1 MNKIVWKHIDYNND
15 SLNSIA
21 RNITEYHTAHALTVK
36 YSTTKGV
43 PIGTIFLDVPR
54 PKQNTVE
61 NISALNSILNY
72 NVYFKENTEVPLK
85 TIIDPDCV
93 VALASGDTPSQLLA
107 KHTYVIDISP
117 MALEKTR
124 EKYNIDVTKSYNY
137 NQVDLFDIRAVEQF
151 LTKCQGN
158 VGLFCLSNV
167 FLYFPNCIMFDAK
180 ARLKK
185 QNELISLLA
194 QDKIKWYVDM
204 ITVNGT
210 YIQTLAS
217 ELVDMTL
224 DDKFKELPWI

>member
-1 MNKIVWKHIDYNND
+1 MNKITWKHIDYNND

-21 RNITEYHTAHALTVK
+21 RNIAEYHTAHALKVK

-43 PIGTIFLDVPR
+43 PLGTIFLDD
-54 PKQNTVE
+54 KHTVE
-61 NISALNSILNY
+61 NNSVLNSILNY
-72 NVYFKENTEVPLK
+72 NVYFKKNTEVPLK

-117 MALEKTR
+117 MALEKTK
-124 EKYNIDVTKSYNY
+124 EKYNIDVAKSYNY
-137 NQVDLFDIRAVEQF
+137 NQVDLFDIPAVKKF

-167 FLYFPNCIMFDAK
+167 FLYFPNCVMFDAK

-224 DDKFKELPWI
+224 DDKFKVLPWI

>member
-1 MNKIVWKHIDYNND
+1 MDKLTWKHIDYNNN

-21 RNITEYHTAHALTVK
+21 RNIAEYHTAHALKVK

-43 PIGTIFLDVPR
+43 PLGTIFLDD
-54 PKQNTVE
+54 KHTVE
-61 NISALNSILNY
+61 NTSVLNSILNY
-72 NVYFKENTEVPLK
+72 NVYFKKNTEVPLK
-85 TIIDPDCV
+85 TTFDPDCI
-93 VALASGDTPSQLLA
+93 VALASGDTPSQLST

-117 MALEKTR
+117 KALEATK
-124 EKYNIDVTKSYNY
+124 EKYNIDVAKSYNY
-137 NQVDLFDIRAVEQF
+137 DQVDLFDIPAVKTF

-167 FLYFPNCIMFDAK
+167 FLYFPNCVMFDAK
-180 ARLKK
+180 VRLKK

-210 YIQTLAS
+210 YVQTLAS

-224 DDKFKELPWI
+224 DDKFKVLPWI

>member
-1 MNKIVWKHIDYNND
+1 MNKITWKHIDYNND

-21 RNITEYHTAHALTVK
+21 RNIAEYHTAHALKVK

-43 PIGTIFLDVPR
+43 PLGTIFLDD
-54 PKQNTVE
+54 KYTVE
-61 NISALNSILNY
+61 NISVLNSILNY
-72 NVYFKENTEVPLK
+72 NVYFKKNTEVPLK

-117 MALEKTR
+117 MALEKTK
-124 EKYNIDVTKSYNY
+124 EKYNIDVAKSYNY
-137 NQVDLFDIRAVEQF
+137 NQVDLFDIPAVKKF

-167 FLYFPNCIMFDAK
+167 FLYFPNCVMFDAK

-224 DDKFKELPWI
+224 DDKFKVLPWI

>member
-1 MNKIVWKHIDYNND
+1 MNKITWKHIDYNND

-21 RNITEYHTAHALTVK
+21 RNIAEYHTAHALKVK

-43 PIGTIFLDVPR
+43 PLGTIFLDD
-54 PKQNTVE
+54 NHTVE
-61 NISALNSILNY
+61 NISVLNSILNY
-72 NVYFKENTEVPLK
+72 NVYFKKNTEVPLK

-117 MALEKTR
+117 MALEKTK
-124 EKYNIDVTKSYNY
+124 EKYNIDVAKSYNY
-137 NQVDLFDIRAVEQF
+137 NQVDLFDIPAVKKF

-167 FLYFPNCIMFDAK
+167 FLYFPNCVMFDAK

-224 DDKFKELPWI
+224 DDKFKVLPWI

>member
-1 MNKIVWKHIDYNND
+1 MNKITWKHIDYNND

-21 RNITEYHTAHALTVK
+21 RNIAEYHTAHALKVK

-43 PIGTIFLDVPR
+43 PLGTIFLDD
-54 PKQNTVE
+54 KHTVE
-61 NISALNSILNY
+61 NISVLNSILNY
-72 NVYFKENTEVPLK
+72 NVYFKKNTEVPLK

-117 MALEKTR
+117 MALEKTK
-124 EKYNIDVTKSYNY
+124 EKYNIDVAKSYNY
-137 NQVDLFDIRAVEQF
+137 NQVDLFDIPAVKKF

-167 FLYFPNCIMFDAK
+167 FLYFPNCVMFDAK

-210 YIQTLAS
+210 YVQTLAS

-224 DDKFKELPWI
+224 DNKFKVLPWI

>member
-1 MNKIVWKHIDYNND
+1 MNKITWKHIDYNND

-21 RNITEYHTAHALTVK
+21 RNIAEYHTAHALKVK

-43 PIGTIFLDVPR
+43 PLGTIFLDD
-54 PKQNTVE
+54 KHTVE
-61 NISALNSILNY
+61 NISVLNSILNY

-117 MALEKTR
+117 MALEKTK
-124 EKYNIDVTKSYNY
+124 EKYNIDVAKSYNY
-137 NQVDLFDIRAVEQF
+137 NQVDLFDILAVKKF
-151 LTKCQGN
+151 LKKCQGN

-167 FLYFPNCIMFDAK
+167 FLYFPNCVMFDAK

-194 QDKIKWYVDM
+194 QDKIKWHVDM
-204 ITVNGT
+204 VTVNGT

-224 DDKFKELPWI
+224 DDKFKVLPWI

>member
-21 RNITEYHTAHALTVK
+21 RNIAEYHTAHALKVK

-43 PIGTIFLDVPR
+43 PLGTIFLDD
-54 PKQNTVE
+54 KHTVE
-61 NISALNSILNY
+61 NISVLNSILNY

-124 EKYNIDVTKSYNY
+124 EKYNIEVAKSYNY
-137 NQVDLFDIRAVEQF
+137 NQVDLFDILAVKKF
-151 LTKCQGN
+151 LKKCQGN

-194 QDKIKWYVDM
+194 QDKIKWHVDM

>member
-1 MNKIVWKHIDYNND
+1 MNKITWKHIDYNND

-21 RNITEYHTAHALTVK
+21 RNIAEYHTAHALKVK

-43 PIGTIFLDVPR
+43 PLGTIFLDD
-54 PKQNTVE
+54 KHTVE
-61 NISALNSILNY
+61 NISVLNSILNY
-72 NVYFKENTEVPLK
+72 NVYFKKNTEVPLK

-117 MALEKTR
+117 MALEKTK
-124 EKYNIDVTKSYNY
+124 EKYNIDVAKSYNY
-137 NQVDLFDIRAVEQF
+137 NQVDLFDIPAVKKF

-167 FLYFPNCIMFDAK
+167 FLYFPNCVMFDAK

-194 QDKIKWYVDM
+194 QDKIKWHVDM

-224 DDKFKELPWI
+224 DDKFKVLPWI

>member
-1 MNKIVWKHIDYNND
+1 MNKLTWKHIDYNND

-21 RNITEYHTAHALTVK
+21 RNIAEYHTAHALKVK

-43 PIGTIFLDVPR
+43 PLGTIFLDD
-54 PKQNTVE
+54 KHTVE
-61 NISALNSILNY
+61 NISVLNSILNY
-72 NVYFKENTEVPLK
+72 NVYFKKNTEVPLK

-117 MALEKTR
+117 MALEKTK
-124 EKYNIDVTKSYNY
+124 EKYNIDIDKSYKY
-137 NQVDLFDIRAVEQF
+137 DQVDLFDIPAVKKF

-167 FLYFPNCIMFDAK
+167 FLYFPNCVMFDAK

-204 ITVNGT
+204 VTVNGT
-210 YIQTLAS
+210 HIQTLAS
-217 ELVDMTL
+217 ELVDMPL
-224 DDKFKELPWI
+224 DDKFKVLPWI

>member
-1 MNKIVWKHIDYNND
+1 MNKITWKHIDYNND

-21 RNITEYHTAHALTVK
+21 RNIAEYHTAHALKVK

-43 PIGTIFLDVPR
+43 PLGTIFLDD
-54 PKQNTVE
+54 NHTVE
-61 NISALNSILNY
+61 NISVLNSILNY
-72 NVYFKENTEVPLK
+72 NVYFKKNTEVPLK

-117 MALEKTR
+117 MALEKTK
-124 EKYNIDVTKSYNY
+124 EKYNIDVAKSYNY
-137 NQVDLFDIRAVEQF
+137 NQVDLFDIPAVKKF

-167 FLYFPNCIMFDAK
+167 FLYFPNCVMFDAK

-217 ELVDMTL
+217 ELVDMPL
-224 DDKFKELPWI
+224 DDKFKVLPWI

>member
-54 PKQNTVE
+54 TKQNTVE

-117 MALEKTR
+117 IPGRPIHNLKLFTTLSR
-124 EKYNIDVTKSYNY
+124 IRIKYINSIVKSG
-137 NQVDLFDIRAVEQF
+137 I
-151 LTKCQGN
+151 
-158 VGLFCLSNV
+158 FC
-167 FLYFPNCIMFDAK
+167 CK
-180 ARLKK
+180 
-185 QNELISLLA
+185 
-194 QDKIKWYVDM
+194 
-204 ITVNGT
+204 
-210 YIQTLAS
+210 
-217 ELVDMTL
+217 
-224 DDKFKELPWI
+224 

>member
-1 MNKIVWKHIDYNND
+1 MNKITWKHIDYNND

-21 RNITEYHTAHALTVK
+21 RNIAEYHTAHALKVK

-43 PIGTIFLDVPR
+43 PLGTIFLDD
-54 PKQNTVE
+54 KHTVE
-61 NISALNSILNY
+61 NISVLNSILNY
-72 NVYFKENTEVPLK
+72 NVYFKKNTEVPLK

-117 MALEKTR
+117 MALEKTK
-124 EKYNIDVTKSYNY
+124 EKYNIDVAKSYNY
-137 NQVDLFDIRAVEQF
+137 NQVDLFDILAVKKF
-151 LTKCQGN
+151 LKKCQGN

-194 QDKIKWYVDM
+194 QDKIKWHVDM
-204 ITVNGT
+204 VTVNGT

-224 DDKFKELPWI
+224 DDKFKVLPWI

>member
-1 MNKIVWKHIDYNND
+1 MNKITWKHIDYNND

-21 RNITEYHTAHALTVK
+21 RNIAEYHTAHALKVK

-43 PIGTIFLDVPR
+43 PLGTIFLDD
-54 PKQNTVE
+54 KHTVE
-61 NISALNSILNY
+61 NISVLNSILNY
-72 NVYFKENTEVPLK
+72 NVYFKKNTEVPLK

-117 MALEKTR
+117 MALEKTK
-124 EKYNIDVTKSYNY
+124 EKYNIDVAKSYNY
-137 NQVDLFDIRAVEQF
+137 NQVDLFDILAVKKF
-151 LTKCQGN
+151 LKKCQGN

-167 FLYFPNCIMFDAK
+167 FLYFPNCVMFDAK

-194 QDKIKWYVDM
+194 QDKIKWHVDM
-204 ITVNGT
+204 VTVNGT

-224 DDKFKELPWI
+224 DDKFKVLPWI

>member
-1 MNKIVWKHIDYNND
+1 MNKITWKHIDYNND

-21 RNITEYHTAHALTVK
+21 RNIAEYHTAHALKVK

-43 PIGTIFLDVPR
+43 PLGTIFLDD
-54 PKQNTVE
+54 KHTVE
-61 NISALNSILNY
+61 NISVLNSILNY
-72 NVYFKENTEVPLK
+72 NVYFKKNTEVPLK

-117 MALEKTR
+117 MALEKTK
-124 EKYNIDVTKSYNY
+124 EKYNIDVAKSYNY
-137 NQVDLFDIRAVEQF
+137 NQVDLFDIPAVKKF

-167 FLYFPNCIMFDAK
+167 FLYFPNCVMFDAK

-210 YIQTLAS
+210 YVQTLAS

-224 DDKFKELPWI
+224 DDKFKVLPWI

>member
-1 MNKIVWKHIDYNND
+1 MNKITWKHIDYNND

-21 RNITEYHTAHALTVK
+21 RNIAEYHTAHALKVK

-43 PIGTIFLDVPR
+43 PLGTIFLDD
-54 PKQNTVE
+54 KHTVE
-61 NISALNSILNY
+61 NISVLNSILNY
-72 NVYFKENTEVPLK
+72 NVYFKKNTEVPLK

-117 MALEKTR
+117 MALEKTK
-124 EKYNIDVTKSYNY
+124 EKYNIDVAKSYNY
-137 NQVDLFDIRAVEQF
+137 NQVDLFDIPAVKKF

-167 FLYFPNCIMFDAK
+167 FLYFPNCVMFDAK

-224 DDKFKELPWI
+224 DDKFKVLPWI

>member
-1 MNKIVWKHIDYNND
+1 MNKLTWKHIDYNND

-21 RNITEYHTAHALTVK
+21 RNIAEYHTAHALKVK

-43 PIGTIFLDVPR
+43 PLGTIFLDD
-54 PKQNTVE
+54 KHTVE
-61 NISALNSILNY
+61 NISVLNSILNY
-72 NVYFKENTEVPLK
+72 NVYFKKNTEVPLK

-117 MALEKTR
+117 KALEATK
-124 EKYNIDVTKSYNY
+124 EKYNIDVAKSYNY
-137 NQVDLFDIRAVEQF
+137 NQVDLFDIPAVKKF

-167 FLYFPNCIMFDAK
+167 FLYFPNCVMFDAK

-204 ITVNGT
+204 VTVNGT
-210 YIQTLAS
+210 HIQTLAS

-224 DDKFKELPWI
+224 DDKFKVLPWI

>member
-1 MNKIVWKHIDYNND
+1 MNKITWKHIDYNND

-21 RNITEYHTAHALTVK
+21 RNIAEYHTAHALKVK

-43 PIGTIFLDVPR
+43 PLGTIFLDD
-54 PKQNTVE
+54 KHTVE
-61 NISALNSILNY
+61 NISVLNSILNY
-72 NVYFKENTEVPLK
+72 NVYFKKNTEVPLK

-117 MALEKTR
+117 MALEKTK
-124 EKYNIDVTKSYNY
+124 EKYNIDVAKSYNY
-137 NQVDLFDIRAVEQF
+137 NQVDLFDIPAVKKF

-167 FLYFPNCIMFDAK
+167 FLYFPNCVMFDAK

-204 ITVNGT
+204 VTVNGT
-210 YIQTLAS
+210 HIQTLAS
-217 ELVDMTL
+217 ELVDMPL
-224 DDKFKELPWI
+224 DDKFKVLPWI

>member
-1 MNKIVWKHIDYNND
+1 MNKITWKHIDYNND

-21 RNITEYHTAHALTVK
+21 RNIAEYHTAHALKVK
-36 YSTTKGV
+36 YSTIKGV
-43 PIGTIFLDVPR
+43 PLGTIFLDDTH
-54 PKQNTVE
+54 TVE
-61 NISALNSILNY
+61 NISVLNSILNY
-72 NVYFKENTEVPLK
+72 NVYFKKNTEVPLK

-117 MALEKTR
+117 MALEKTK
-124 EKYNIDVTKSYNY
+124 EKYNIDVAKSYNY
-137 NQVDLFDIRAVEQF
+137 NQVDLFDIPAVKKF

-167 FLYFPNCIMFDAK
+167 FLYFPNCVMFDAK

-194 QDKIKWYVDM
+194 QDKIKWHVDM

-224 DDKFKELPWI
+224 DDKFKVLPWI

>member
-1 MNKIVWKHIDYNND
+1 MDKLTWKHIDYNNN

-21 RNITEYHTAHALTVK
+21 RNIAEYHTAHALKVK

-43 PIGTIFLDVPR
+43 PLGTIFLDD
-54 PKQNTVE
+54 KHTVE
-61 NISALNSILNY
+61 NTSVLNSILNY
-72 NVYFKENTEVPLK
+72 NVYFKKNTEVPLK
-85 TIIDPDCV
+85 TTFDPDCI
-93 VALASGDTPSQLLA
+93 VALASGDTPSQLSA

-117 MALEKTR
+117 KALEATK
-124 EKYNIDVTKSYNY
+124 EKYNIDVAKSYNY
-137 NQVDLFDIRAVEQF
+137 DQVDLFDIPAVKTF

-167 FLYFPNCIMFDAK
+167 FLYFPNCVMFDAK
-180 ARLKK
+180 VRLKK

-210 YIQTLAS
+210 YVQTLAS

-224 DDKFKELPWI
+224 DDKFKVLPWI

>member
-1 MNKIVWKHIDYNND
+1 MNKITWKHIDYNND

-21 RNITEYHTAHALTVK
+21 RNIAEYHTAHALKVK

-43 PIGTIFLDVPR
+43 PLGTIFLDD
-54 PKQNTVE
+54 KHTVE
-61 NISALNSILNY
+61 NISVLNSILNY
-72 NVYFKENTEVPLK
+72 NVYFKKNTEVPLK

-117 MALEKTR
+117 MALEKTK
-124 EKYNIDVTKSYNY
+124 EKYNIDVANSYNY
-137 NQVDLFDIRAVEQF
+137 NQVDLFDILAVKKF
-151 LTKCQGN
+151 LKKCQGN

-167 FLYFPNCIMFDAK
+167 FLYFPNCVMFDAK

-204 ITVNGT
+204 VTVNGT

>member
-1 MNKIVWKHIDYNND
+1 MNKITWKHIDYNND

-21 RNITEYHTAHALTVK
+21 RNIAEYHTAHVLKVK

-43 PIGTIFLDVPR
+43 PLGTIFLDD
-54 PKQNTVE
+54 KHTVE
-61 NISALNSILNY
+61 NISVLNSILNY
-72 NVYFKENTEVPLK
+72 NVYFKKNTEVPLK

-117 MALEKTR
+117 MALEKTK
-124 EKYNIDVTKSYNY
+124 EKYNIDVAKSYNY
-137 NQVDLFDIRAVEQF
+137 NQVDLFDIPAVKKF

-167 FLYFPNCIMFDAK
+167 FLYFPNCVMFDAK

-224 DDKFKELPWI
+224 DDKFKVLPWI

>member
-1 MNKIVWKHIDYNND
+1 MNKITWKHIDYNND

-21 RNITEYHTAHALTVK
+21 RNIAEYHTAHALKVK

-43 PIGTIFLDVPR
+43 PLGTIFLDD
-54 PKQNTVE
+54 KHTVE
-61 NISALNSILNY
+61 NISVLNSILNY
-72 NVYFKENTEVPLK
+72 NVYFKKNTEVPLK
-85 TIIDPDCV
+85 TIFNPDCI
-93 VALASGDTPSQLLA
+93 VALASGDTPSQLSA

-117 MALEKTR
+117 KALEATK
-124 EKYNIDVTKSYNY
+124 EKYNIDVAKSYNY
-137 NQVDLFDIRAVEQF
+137 DQVDLFDIPAVKTF

-167 FLYFPNCIMFDAK
+167 FLYFPNCVMFDAK
-180 ARLKK
+180 VRLKK

-210 YIQTLAS
+210 YVQTLAS

-224 DDKFKELPWI
+224 DDKFKVLPWI

>member
-1 MNKIVWKHIDYNND
+1 MNKLTWKHIDYNND

-21 RNITEYHTAHALTVK
+21 RNIAEYHTAHALKVK

-43 PIGTIFLDVPR
+43 PLGTIFLDD
-54 PKQNTVE
+54 KHTVE
-61 NISALNSILNY
+61 NISVLNSILNY
-72 NVYFKENTEVPLK
+72 NVYFKKNTEVPLK

-117 MALEKTR
+117 MALEKTK
-124 EKYNIDVTKSYNY
+124 EKYNIDVAKSYNY
-137 NQVDLFDIRAVEQF
+137 NQVDLFDIPAVKKF

-167 FLYFPNCIMFDAK
+167 FLYFPNCVMFDAK

-204 ITVNGT
+204 VTVNGT
-210 YIQTLAS
+210 HIQTLAS
-217 ELVDMTL
+217 ELVDMPL
-224 DDKFKELPWI
+224 DDKFKVLPWI

>member
-1 MNKIVWKHIDYNND
+1 MNKITWKHIDYNND

-21 RNITEYHTAHALTVK
+21 RNIAEYHTAHALKVK

-43 PIGTIFLDVPR
+43 PLGTIFLDD
-54 PKQNTVE
+54 KHTVE
-61 NISALNSILNY
+61 NISVLNSILNY
-72 NVYFKENTEVPLK
+72 NVYFKKNTEVPLK

-117 MALEKTR
+117 MALEKTK
-124 EKYNIDVTKSYNY
+124 EKYNIDVAKSYNY
-137 NQVDLFDIRAVEQF
+137 NQVDLFDIPAVKKF

-167 FLYFPNCIMFDAK
+167 FLYFPNCVMFDAK

-224 DDKFKELPWI
+224 DNKFKVLPWI